1 MRLRRFSRRNP
12 MIESY
17 SFGRI
22 VIDGRAY
29 TSDVIVYPHRV
40 QDNWRRKAGHR
51 LDPDDLKEL
60 LEQEARTVIVGTG
73 SYGLVQVPP
82 ETLQSLE
89 SKGFEV
95 LVERTDEACETYNR
109 LSAKGPV
116 VAALHLTC

>member
-1 MRLRRFSRRNP
+1 

-22 VIDGRAY
+22 VIDGRTY
-29 TSDVIVYPHRV
+29 TSDVIVYPERV
-40 QDNWRRKAGHR
+40 EDNWIRKAGHR

-60 LEQEARTVIVGTG
+60 LEEGPRTVIVGTG
-73 SYGLVQVPP
+73 SSGLVDVPL
-82 ETLQSLE
+82 ETLRFLE

-95 LVERTDEACETYNR
+95 LVQRTDEACETYNR
-109 LSAKGPV
+109 LSPKGPV